1 MLAGDARL
9 GYRGDSMQ
17 DTVLIVEDEPD
28 VVDLLR
34 YNLGKSGFEVMIA
47 VSGDRG
53 LELART
59 KRPDII
65 ILDLMLPGMTGQE
78 VCRALK
84 NDPDTEVIPIVM
96 LTAKGEPHE
105 RVKGLELGA
114 DDYVTKPFSPR
125 ELVLRVQVLLKRHR
139 VVPRSET
146 IQVGGVYLD
155 KTNFEA
161 RLDGKRLELT
171 TTEFKLLSVLIERR
185 GKTLSRKTLLADVWG
200 YQNTSIDTRTV
211 DTHMRRLREKLA
223 KYSGRLETIRGEGYR
238 FTAVIE
244 D

>member
-1 MLAGDARL
+1 
-9 GYRGDSMQ
+9 MQ

-34 YNLGKSGFEVMIA
+34 YNLGRAGFDVLIA

-53 LELART
+53 LEMAR
-59 KRPDII
+59 KQRPDII

-96 LTAKGEPHE
+96 LTAKGEPEE

-125 ELVLRVQVLLKRHR
+125 ELVLRVQALLKRHR

-146 IQVGGVYLD
+146 VQLAGIYLD

-161 RLDGKRLELT
+161 RLDGKRLDLT

-185 GKTLSRKTLLADVWG
+185 GKTLTRETLLTDVWG
-200 YQNTSIDTRTV
+200 YQTASIDTRTV
-211 DTHMRRLREKLA
+211 DTHMRRLREKLG

-238 FTAVIE
+238 FAAVAE